1 MGGKD
6 HCCVI
11 NCTSGRRKARNN
23 AEQLSF
29 SSFPMGNGNKAKH
42 HRVLWLGAVR
52 RKDFVV
58 PTKNSKVCGLHFVS
72 DIAITNPESVDYV
85 PSVKVGYE
93 KHVSARE
100 TQTSKRAKCWSVTL
114 LGLSVG
120 MAGDKWVGL
129 SLLILVRKWRLE
141 VWKNHEVA
149 CFYSGSGTHFITTT
163 DTKILIIVVFSL
175 SATPLFLAP

>member
-23 AEQLSF
+23 VEQLSC

-58 PTKNSKVCGLHFVS
+58 PTKNSKVCGLHIVS

-85 PSVKVGYE
+85 PSVKVGDE
-93 KHVSARE
+93 KRVSARE
-100 TQTSKRAKCWSVTL
+100 TQTSKRAKCWSNSDVAGSLGRHGRRQVSGIVTPDIGSEVTL
-114 LGLSVG
+114 G
-120 MAGDKWVGL
+120 
-129 SLLILVRKWRLE
+129 SLEEPRSR
-141 VWKNHEVA
+141 
-149 CFYSGSGTHFITTT
+149 
-163 DTKILIIVVFSL
+163 
-175 SATPLFLAP
+175 LFLFWEWDTLYNYY

>member
-29 SSFPMGNGNKAKH
+29 FSFPMGNGNKAKH
-42 HRVLWLGAVR
+42 RRVLWLGAVR
-52 RKDFVV
+52 RKNFV

-72 DIAITNPESVDYV
+72 GIAINNPESVDYV
-85 PSVKVGYE
+85 PSVNVGYE

-100 TQTSKRAKCWSVTL
+100 TQTSKRAKYWSNSDLAASLDRHGRRQVSGIVTPDIGSEVTL
-114 LGLSVG
+114 G
-120 MAGDKWVGL
+120 
-129 SLLILVRKWRLE
+129 SLEEPRKSPFLFWE
-141 VWKNHEVA
+141 W
-149 CFYSGSGTHFITTT
+149 
-163 DTKILIIVVFSL
+163 DTLL
-175 SATPLFLAP
+175 